1 MSQLFLKCLV
11 NAENFSGISVHMICT
26 LGPLIESKIYI
37 IEISLDS

>member
-11 NAENFSGISVHMICT
+11 NTENFSGISVDMNCI
-26 LGPLIESKIYI
+26 LGLLVESKIYI